1 MCDRFTY
8 IGKMLE
14 IRYPASADNLI
25 TYILIWSLLWKIAF
39 LATLQ
44 YLIK

>member
-1 MCDRFTY
+1 MCDRFMY

-14 IRYPASADNLI
+14 TRYPASADNLI
-25 TYILIWSLLWKIAF
+25 TYILIESLLWKIAL

-44 YLIK
+44 DLIK